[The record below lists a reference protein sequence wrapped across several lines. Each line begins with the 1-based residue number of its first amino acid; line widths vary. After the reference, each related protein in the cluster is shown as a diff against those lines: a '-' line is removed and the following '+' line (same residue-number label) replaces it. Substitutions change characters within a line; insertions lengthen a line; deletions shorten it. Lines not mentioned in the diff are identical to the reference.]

1 MWSMLIEPFIAAQE
15 SWPEAAV
22 AIAGIA
28 LVGSVVVV
36 VVWQALATWRTRIA
50 VAREEAYRRLADQLA
65 HELQQL
71 NAHLRD
77 SEGAKDERNR

>member
-1 MWSMLIEPFIAAQE
+1 MRSMLIELPIAAQE

-28 LVGSVVVV
+28 LVGSVVIV

-50 VAREEAYRRLADQLA
+50 DARDESYRRLADQLA
-65 HELQQL
+65 RELQQL
-71 NAHLRD
+71 NARLRD
-77 SEGAKDERNR
+77 GEGAEDERHR